1 MKFYKLEMVERSYVG
16 TRAGLIATAL
26 AYVLSPLVIILVIQ
40 AAGMSTSRALTA
52 LYLGSVGSIFGLA
65 LSLLNATHLIII
77 GLGIV
82 IAFRSMIFNVG
93 AEGQQVVAA
102 IAATAVGLAMAGG
115 SGLMIMLAMTTVAIA
130 SGAVYG
136 AIAGA
141 LKAKWGINEVIVT
154 IMMNWVAVEAVSF
167 VIRGP
172 LKDPTVNWPQSSLIP
187 RNSWLPIL
195 VGGTNLNLGLVFAFL
210 ATIVVYVFLFR
221 TPLGYDVR
229 AIGANINA
237 AKASGINVSRVMI
250 LSMLIS
256 GALAGFSGGLYIQG
270 VIHQLLDVR
279 SSGSTPPWAWG
290 YTGIVVAL
298 MGRLHPVGVVFAG
311 FFFGALLSG
320 MSSVARELAVPAPL
334 VDLSQGI
341 VIMIVLVGEA
351 LVRYRLKWG

>member
-1 MKFYKLEMVERSYVG
+1 MRFYKFDMVERSYIDP
-16 TRAGLIATAL
+16 RAGLIATAL

-40 AAGMSTSRALTA
+40 AAGMNTSRALAA
-52 LYLGSVGSIFGLA
+52 LYFGSVGSIYGLA
-65 LSLLNATHLIII
+65 LSLLNATHLLII

-82 IAFRSMIFNVG
+82 IASKSRIFNVG
-93 AEGQQVVAA
+93 AEGQQIIAA
-102 IAATAVGLAMAGG
+102 IAATAVGLAMAGAD
-115 SGLMIMLAMTTVAIA
+115 GLLIMFTMSIVAILV
-130 SGAVYG
+130 GGLYG
-136 AIAGA
+136 AIAGV
-141 LKAKWGINEVIVT
+141 LKARWGINEVIVT

-172 LKDPTVNWPQSSLIP
+172 LKDPTVNWPQSPLIP
-187 RNSWLPIL
+187 RDSWLPIL
-195 VGGTNLNLGLVFAFL
+195 LGGTNLNISLFL
-210 ATIVVYVFLFR
+210 ALIVTVVMYFFLFR
-221 TPLGYDVR
+221 TPLGYDIR

-237 AKASGINVSRVMI
+237 ARASGINVSRVMV

-298 MGRLHPVGVVFAG
+298 MGRLHPIGVVFAS

-320 MSSVARELAVPAPL
+320 MSAVARELAVPAPL

-351 LVRYRLKWG
+351 LVRYRLKWS

>member
-1 MKFYKLEMVERSYVG
+1 MRFYKLQLIERPYVG
-16 TRAGLIATAL
+16 ARAGLIATGL
-26 AYVLSPLVIILVIQ
+26 AYVLSPLVIILVIS

-65 LSLLNATHLIII
+65 LSLLNATHLLII

-82 IAFRSMIFNVG
+82 IAFRSKIFNVG
-93 AEGQQVVAA
+93 AEGQQIVAA
-102 IAATAVGLAMAGG
+102 IGATAVGLTMTGADGPA
-115 SGLMIMLAMTTVAIA
+115 IIIAMTIVAILF
-130 SGAVYG
+130 GGLYG
-136 AIAGA
+136 AIAGV
-141 LKAKWGINEVIVT
+141 LKARWGINEVIVT

-172 LKDPTVNWPQSSLIP
+172 LKDPTVNWPQSPLIP

-195 VGGTNLNLGLVFAFL
+195 LGGTNLNLSLIFAFL
-210 ATIVVYVFLFR
+210 TTIVVYVFLFR
-221 TPLGYDVR
+221 TPLGYDIR

-237 AKASGINVSRVMI
+237 ARASGINVSRVMI

-298 MGRLHPVGVVFAG
+298 MGRLHPIGVVFAS

-341 VIMIVLVGEA
+341 VIMIVLIGEA
-351 LVRYRLKWG
+351 LVRYRLKWS